1 MKLTNQG
8 VGAIMM
14 ALQKGLMEQTDVT
27 DMIKDFNFVEV
38 GGELRVD
45 NAPVI
50 NFTEFVESAEEEDEE
65 SE

>member
-27 DMIKDFNFVEV
+27 EMIKDFNFVEV

-50 NFTEFVESAEEEDEE
+50 NFTEFVDSAEEE